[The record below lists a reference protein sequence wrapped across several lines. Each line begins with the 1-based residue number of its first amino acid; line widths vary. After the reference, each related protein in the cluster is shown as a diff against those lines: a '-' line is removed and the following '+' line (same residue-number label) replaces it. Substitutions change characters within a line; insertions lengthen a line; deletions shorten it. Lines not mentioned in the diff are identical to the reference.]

1 MKDVAP
7 FGITRAGKAGSMN
20 HNEIVVAIELE
31 AAVDENTAP
40 VSVSAVSKAGSMNHN
55 EIVIAD

>member
-7 FGITRAGKAGSMN
+7 FGIIRTGKAGSMN

-31 AAVDENTAP
+31 AAVDANTAP
-40 VSVSAVSKAGSMNHN
+40 VSVSAKAGSMNHN